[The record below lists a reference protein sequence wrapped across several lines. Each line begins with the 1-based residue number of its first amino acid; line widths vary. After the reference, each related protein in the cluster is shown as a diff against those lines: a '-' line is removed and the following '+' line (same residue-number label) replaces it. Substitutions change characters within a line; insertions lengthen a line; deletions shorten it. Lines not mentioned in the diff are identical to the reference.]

1 MSDATY
7 ATLLTIDGRPRA
19 RLRVQQVAKSVV
31 RAAVYRGPDASPTWS
46 DVEDF
51 HPKDVALD
59 GGRGWGW
66 EAPAEAPLDSAP
78 PRIPVGQRVGY
89 VRVSTADQNTN
100 RQLDGIQ
107 LDRVFTDKASG
118 ATADRPALQELLGYV
133 RDGDTV
139 LVHSLDRLGRS
150 LRDVQA
156 IIEGLT
162 DRGVRVE
169 IVGQGLVFTGTDS
182 PMTTLLLHML
192 GAVAEFEL
200 AQIRE
205 RQAQGIAKAK
215 AAGKY
220 TGRKP
225 ALDSAQADQ
234 VRRRAAAGESK
245 AAIARD
251 MGVSRATVYNY
262 LTP

>member
-1 MSDATY
+1 MSD
-7 ATLLTIDGRPRA
+7 D
-19 RLRVQQVAKSVV
+19 
-31 RAAVYRGPDASPTWS
+31 
-46 DVEDF
+46 
-51 HPKDVALD
+51 
-59 GGRGWGW
+59 
-66 EAPAEAPLDSAP
+66 LDSAP
-78 PRIPVGQRVGY
+78 PWIPVGQRVGY

-100 RQLDGIQ
+100 RQLDGVQ

-133 RDGDTV
+133 RNGDTV

-182 PMTTLLLHML
+182 PMTTLLLQML

-205 RQAQGIAKAK
+205 RQAQGIAKAR
-215 AAGKY
+215 AAGRY

-225 ALDSAQADQ
+225 ALSPAQIAE
-234 VRRRAAAGESK
+234 VRRRADAGEAK

-251 MGVSRATVYNY
+251 LGVSRATVYNY
-262 LTP
+262 LNPRW